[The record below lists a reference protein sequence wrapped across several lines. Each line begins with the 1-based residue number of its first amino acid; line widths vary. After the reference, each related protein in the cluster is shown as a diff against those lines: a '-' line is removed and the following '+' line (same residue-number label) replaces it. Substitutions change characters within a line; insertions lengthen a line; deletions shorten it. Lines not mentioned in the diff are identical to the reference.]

1 MEDEYP
7 PLIARLQSIFI
18 DTMIMIVAMIIVY
31 KAIDSVASVPDWLRI
46 SLFLGIFIFYE
57 PLCLTFGC
65 TVGNYAKG
73 IRVRRFSDT
82 NQKINFF
89 QAIIR
94 YLVKVLLGWISFL
107 TIHSNPSKRALHDL
121 ASGSV
126 MIYRHKKID

>member
-18 DTMIMIVAMIIVY
+18 DTMVIIVAMIIVS
-31 KAIDSVASVPDWLRI
+31 KAIDNAPGIPDWLRI
-46 SLFLGIFIFYE
+46 FLFLGIFIFYE

-65 TVGNYAKG
+65 TVGNYIRG
-73 IRVRRFSDT
+73 IRVRRFSNT
-82 NQKINFF
+82 NSRINFF
-89 QAIIR
+89 QAMIR
-94 YLVKVLLGWISFL
+94 YAVKVMLGWISFL
-107 TIHSNPSKRALHDL
+107 TIHGNPSRRAIHDL